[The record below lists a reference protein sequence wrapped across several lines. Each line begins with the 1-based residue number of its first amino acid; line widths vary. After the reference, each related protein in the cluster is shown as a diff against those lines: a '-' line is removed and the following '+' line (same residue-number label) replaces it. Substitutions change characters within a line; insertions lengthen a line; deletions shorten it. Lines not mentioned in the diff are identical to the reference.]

1 MVEACHLLEDTGKKH
16 PGCTEAFQLQV
27 CWMERGEEEFHP
39 HLCFPDPCS
48 LAVILGSCFRALCE
62 LLLYGSIWQKETVVL
77 CRVSK
82 LMHMGVDWRVRSIF
96 LLWIV
101 HGRLNFPSLLPIL
114 AVSPSRDVLF
124 FFQGCPDA
132 SLWCNDLLVSKEDFS
147 FARIIK
153 MWCFLPSHSPPTSQ
167 EVSKDY
173 H

>member
-62 LLLYGSIWQKETVVL
+62 LLLYGSIWQKETVML

-82 LMHMGVDWRVRSIF
+82 T
-96 LLWIV
+96 
-101 HGRLNFPSLLPIL
+101 
-114 AVSPSRDVLF
+114 
-124 FFQGCPDA
+124 DA
-132 SLWCNDLLVSKEDFS
+132 YGGGLEGEKHIPVVNCAWK
-147 FARIIK
+147 A
-153 MWCFLPSHSPPTSQ
+153 
-167 EVSKDY
+167 
-173 H
+173 